1 MRELVSL
8 AGRHVRTALRARAA
22 WVLGVVYL
30 LALVAVGLFPAS
42 RSGGGG
48 TLVFLVLGTLAAV
61 LGGVA
66 ASAGGALP
74 GDRQRGRTEWLGSLA
89 PARWKHRIAV
99 VLATFV
105 LTLGCGLLG
114 GIGAGAT
121 LSLTAPDFEVRTSR
135 PVVLPR
141 DESGA
146 RLVLTAASEGLL
158 QGPSVTISLPEGPRA
173 GDARL
178 EIDVRPR
185 VEVDP
190 DAGHGAATLVD
201 TLPIWIRIDGQA
213 PERRIVSVRR
223 PLRIALVPTA
233 TSVTLANQG
242 TTAHL
247 RLLRARILGAE
258 RSPFLAMVLAGLLL
272 GLMASAVAPLAVF
285 LSRFTSGATASAAA
299 LALLLFGSAKGALLG
314 LASDLA
320 YSGATA
326 WAFGVLEL
334 VGTIA
339 PRIEITAC
347 LTELAGGRSFDTVRA
362 WGLLPLLL
370 YAAAG
375 LLLVAVPMPGAVGE
389 REVAS

>member
-8 AGRHVRTALRARAA
+8 AGRHVRSALRARAA

-30 LALVAVGLFPAS
+30 LALIALGLFPAS
-42 RSGGGG
+42 HSGGGG
-48 TLVFLVLGTLAAV
+48 TLVFLVLGALAAV

-74 GDRQRGRTEWLGSLA
+74 ADRQRGRTEWLGSLA
-89 PARWKHRIAV
+89 PARWKHRLAV

-121 LSLTAPDFEVRTSR
+121 LSLAAPDFELRTTE
-135 PVVLPR
+135 PVALPR
-141 DESGA
+141 DGSGA
-146 RLVLTAASEGLL
+146 RLVLTAATGGVEAGH
-158 QGPSVTISLPEGPRA
+158 PVTIRLPDGTRA

-178 EIDVRPR
+178 ELDVRPR
-185 VEVDP
+185 VELDP
-190 DAGHGAATLVD
+190 EAGHSAATLVD
-201 TLPIWIRIDGQA
+201 TLPIGIQIEGQE
-213 PERRIVSVRR
+213 PERRTVSVRR
-223 PLRIALVPTA
+223 PLRITLPLTA
-233 TSVTLANQG
+233 TSVTLVNHG
-242 TTAHL
+242 SRAHL
-247 RLLRARILGAE
+247 RLLRARVLGQE
-258 RSPFLAMVLAGLLL
+258 RSPFLAMVLAGLVL
-272 GLMASAVAPLAVF
+272 GLMAAAVAPLAVF

-314 LASDLA
+314 LASDLD
-320 YSGATA
+320 YSGTGA
-326 WAFGVLEL
+326 WAFGLLEA
-334 VGTIA
+334 VGQVA

-347 LTELAGGRSFDTVRA
+347 LTELAGGRSFDSVGA

-370 YAAAG
+370 YAAIG
-375 LLLVAVPMPGAVGE
+375 LTLVAVPIPGAVGE